1 LIARIGSFIQRRRT
15 LRERENKKGEK
26 RHKDIKVIKQMRKR
40 ERER

>member
-1 LIARIGSFIQRRRT
+1 LQELVHSFRGGGHC
-15 LRERENKKGEK
+15 ERENKKGEK